1 MDKKYL
7 YFNVKKGWLRMLK
20 NEFISRILL
29 IAFGFLMTMGIVLSG
44 IGFAM
49 GGGID
54 YLKEEDHQWY
64 QLVSVQ
70 DDSIYIGLSFSEDM
84 IIGGINIPL
93 P

>member
-1 MDKKYL
+1 MLLHKNLFNLQNGQKYL

-54 YLKEEDHQWY
+54 YLKE
-64 QLVSVQ
+64 
-70 DDSIYIGLSFSEDM
+70 
-84 IIGGINIPL
+84 
-93 P
+93 